1 VLSNVRRLNNHLAPI
16 ACLVQPLQYPLHI
29 NSTGQKG
36 VVVPSTSIAMQVNV
50 EKTLET
56 ELADVFENGPF
67 RVDFSCLVLGDE
79 RVTNVKGCPR

>member
-1 VLSNVRRLNNHLAPI
+1 
-16 ACLVQPLQYPLHI
+16 
-29 NSTGQKG
+29 
-36 VVVPSTSIAMQVNV
+36 MQVNV